1 MIRPLRNGIRCL
13 DSDSTLVSSTK
24 TLNAG
29 SLGQDLPG
37 CTSDCPLQN
46 NDYHRVS
53 STNNETH
60 RTALNRSIPIHS
72 LSCPALHRGWPLP
85 GNCQQ
90 VLSLQN
96 PYLPYLDRIDYPMA
110 RLFHLCFGLPVATL
124 LPLVDAFPPTLHRL
138 LHLL

>member
-24 TLNAG
+24 TLNVG

-53 STNNETH
+53 STNNGFH
-60 RTALNRSIPIHS
+60 PIVLNRSIPIHS
-72 LSCPALHRGWPLP
+72 LSCPALHRDWPLP

-96 PYLPYLDRIDYPMA
+96 PCSPYLDHINYPKA